1 MLSRD
6 HDLQSDLELALR
18 LANIADEISLKRYQA
33 LDLVIE
39 TKPDL
44 TPVTDADKAVESAV
58 RGEISKVRAND
69 LVVGEEFGSPDSLAG
84 KYYWVIDPID
94 GTKNFMRG
102 VPTWATLIALVQVDA
117 TGTEEVVVGIASA
130 PALARRWAA
139 AKGHGA
145 TVRFNAGNAE
155 YEIGDTSGDDFV
167 YSNSD
172 NDLVNHGSS
181 TSQLSLAPNEKRIFV
196 SKVSSLS
203 DASISYSDFV
213 GWGDRLEPFQKM
225 LANAWRTRGIG
236 DFWSH
241 MLVAEGAVDVA
252 VEPSLALWDM
262 AALDIIVRE
271 AGGSF
276 TNTAGENGPFGGSG
290 VSTNGTLHNAVIN
303 GLNPQEELKT
313 RS

>member
-1 MLSRD
+1 MSMANGTAQILD
-6 HDLQSDLELALR
+6 DLALAHA
-18 LANIADEISLKRYQA
+18 LADLADAITLDRYQA
-33 LDLVIE
+33 QDLVIA
-39 TKPDL
+39 TKPDN
-44 TPVTDADKAVESAV
+44 TPVTDADRAVETSLRESLATH
-58 RGEISKVRAND
+58 RTSDG
-69 LVVGEEFGSPDSLAG
+69 LVGEEFGSDKGGSG
-84 KYYWVIDPID
+84 RYWVIDPID

-117 TGTEEVVVGIASA
+117 SGIEEVVVGIASA

-145 TVRFNAGNAE
+145 TVRFNG
-155 YEIGDTSGDDFV
+155 G
-167 YSNSD
+167 NSD
-172 NDLVNHGSS
+172 HLEDFES
-181 TSQLSLAPNEKRIFV
+181 APAEKKISV

-203 DASISYSDFV
+203 DASISYSDFI

-225 LANAWRTRGIG
+225 LAGAWRTRGIG

-252 VEPSLALWDM
+252 IEPSLALWDM

-276 TNTAGENGPFGGSG
+276 SNTAGQFGPFGGSG
-290 VSTNGTLHNAVIN
+290 VSTNGVLHDQVIK
-303 GLNPQEELKT
+303 GLNP
-313 RS
+313 